1 VAKYFA
7 RTWLDYGTKKRTS
20 QVFFFILWRFEV
32 SIGQR
37 LREEREKIG
46 LNQTAMGAVGGVR
59 KQAQLKYEN
68 NESYPNAEYLAAVA
82 KIGVDI
88 QYVVLGIRSVQAIND
103 EEQQLL
109 TAFRAASPQIR
120 QFMLQGIQPMQT
132 FVAGN
137 VGQQIQAGDY
147 AEINFKK
154 TTK

>member
-20 QVFFFILWRFEV
+20 QVFFFILWRFDV

-88 QYVVLGIRSVQAIND
+88 QYVVLGIRSAQAIND
-103 EEQQLL
+103 EEQHLL
-109 TAFRAASPQIR
+109 AAFRAASPQIR

-137 VGQQIQAGDY
+137 VGQQIQAGDH

>member
-1 VAKYFA
+1 M
-7 RTWLDYGTKKRTS
+7 
-20 QVFFFILWRFEV
+20 

-88 QYVVLGIRSVQAIND
+88 QYVVLGIRSAQAIND
-103 EEQQLL
+103 EE
-109 TAFRAASPQIR
+109 
-120 QFMLQGIQPMQT
+120 
-132 FVAGN
+132 
-137 VGQQIQAGDY
+137 
-147 AEINFKK
+147 
-154 TTK
+154 

>member
-1 VAKYFA
+1 M
-7 RTWLDYGTKKRTS
+7 
-20 QVFFFILWRFEV
+20 

-88 QYVVLGIRSVQAIND
+88 QYVVLGIRSAQAIND

-109 TAFRAASPQIR
+109 AAFRAASPQIR
-120 QFMLQGIQPMQT
+120 QFMLQGIQPVQT
-132 FVAGN
+132 FVAGH
-137 VGQQIQAGDY
+137 VGQQIQAGDH

>member
-1 VAKYFA
+1 M
-7 RTWLDYGTKKRTS
+7 
-20 QVFFFILWRFEV
+20 